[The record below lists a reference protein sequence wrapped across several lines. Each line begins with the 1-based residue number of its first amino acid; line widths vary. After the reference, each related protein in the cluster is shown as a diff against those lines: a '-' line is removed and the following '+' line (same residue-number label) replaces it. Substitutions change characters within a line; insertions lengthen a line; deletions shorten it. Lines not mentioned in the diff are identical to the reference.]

1 MPTPPTH
8 ERLVAGLV
16 ADARPVR
23 PLWSPHTRLAL
34 WLVLQVLTLGVAVE
48 FGLRQDLGDHLR
60 QPHFLFEVGALVAA
74 GAMAAAV
81 ALRGAIPGMGSG
93 RLTGTFSMALVSAA
107 IVLVSLEPANT
118 VRSAWGFMAS
128 GAQCLLC
135 ILGFSAIPWTALLV
149 AVHRAAP
156 ARPPGHGGIRRRG
169 GLPLRRRSSADRVFH
184 RRGDPLA
191 GVAHGAD
198 RDRGGALG
206 GCRREMARSMA
217 SGLIARRDKCG
228 VWRVNDA
235 VDAIHDLGA
244 THGFGPVVAEP
255 D

>member
-1 MPTPPTH
+1 MAAPPTH
-8 ERLVAGLV
+8 ERLVARLV

-48 FGLRQDLGDHLR
+48 FGLRQDLGDQFR
-60 QPHFLFEVGALVAA
+60 QPDFLFEVGALVAA

-93 RLTGTFSMALVSAA
+93 RLAGTFSMALVSAA

-169 GLPLRRRSSADRVFH
+169 GPPPRRRSSADPEPH
-184 RRGDPLA
+184 RRGGSPCL
-191 GVAHGAD
+191 
-198 RDRGGALG
+198 RGPSPRSRPGPRSPRLP
-206 GCRREMARSMA
+206 RRH
-217 SGLIARRDKCG
+217 RR
-228 VWRVNDA
+228 
-235 VDAIHDLGA
+235 L
-244 THGFGPVVAEP
+244 
-255 D
+255 

>member
-1 MPTPPTH
+1 MAAPPTH
-8 ERLVAGLV
+8 ERLVARLV

-48 FGLRQDLGDHLR
+48 FGLWQDLGDHLR
-60 QPHFLFEVGALVAA
+60 PPHFLFEVGAVVAA

-128 GAQCLLC
+128 GAQCLRC
-135 ILGFSAIPWTALLV
+135 IAGLAAVPWAALFV
-149 AVHRAAP
+149 AGVPPGPA
-156 ARPPGHGGIRRRG
+156 ARPGRG
-169 GLPLRRRSSADRVFH
+169 P
-184 RRGDPLA
+184 
-191 GVAHGAD
+191 
-198 RDRGGALG
+198 
-206 GCRREMARSMA
+206 CRAR
-217 SGLIARRDKCG
+217 
-228 VWRVNDA
+228 
-235 VDAIHDLGA
+235 
-244 THGFGPVVAEP
+244 
-255 D
+255 

>member
-74 GAMAAAV
+74 GAMGGGGGAPRSDSGDGERPFDGDVFDGARLGGDRARV
-81 ALRGAIPGMGSG
+81 PRTGEYRALRVGLHGERS
-93 RLTGTFSMALVSAA
+93 SVSAG
-107 IVLVSLEPANT
+107 VVC
-118 VRSAWGFMAS
+118 GAS
-128 GAQCLLC
+128 MTR
-135 ILGFSAIPWTALLV
+135 WT
-149 AVHRAAP
+149 P
-156 ARPPGHGGIRRRG
+156 STI
-169 GLPLRRRSSADRVFH
+169 S
-184 RRGDPLA
+184 
-191 GVAHGAD
+191 
-198 RDRGGALG
+198 
-206 GCRREMARSMA
+206 
-217 SGLIARRDKCG
+217 
-228 VWRVNDA
+228 
-235 VDAIHDLGA
+235 GA
-244 THGFGPVVAEP
+244 THGSGPVVAEP